1 MKYKIDQQTFD
12 NAIEYLKILMQIH
25 STTDVDTSELIMD
38 TVDKLHLKMKKIL
51 DSLIVEGE

>member
-12 NAIEYLKILMQIH
+12 NAIEYLKILTQIH

-38 TVDKLHLKMKKIL
+38 TVDKLHLEMKKIL